1 MNRSRYVT
9 RSIDKTDRE
18 IIFALS
24 GNGRMTVREIAA
36 EIGMSSPS
44 ITDRIHKLTDAGAI
58 RGYTVAVDPK
68 VFGLDIAAHVK
79 ISAMPGQVNRLAQ
92 MLIDTPQIIEAD
104 RVTGQDCF
112 IAKIIVRDVTEL
124 ETVLDQFLPFSSADT
139 AIVQSSTV
147 ALRLP
152 KI

>member
-18 IIFALS
+18 IIFALF

-58 RGYTVAVDPK
+58 QGYTVAVDPK

-79 ISAMPGQVNRLAQ
+79 ISAMPGQVKRLAQ
-92 MLIDTPQIIEAD
+92 MLVDTPQIIEAD

-152 KI
+152 RL